1 MRSTRR
7 AGSFRE
13 GGGTVSRTLRR
24 STTVEGRKLETAQ
37 RRAAT
42 EPPPPSGHLA
52 AAREETAARPLL
64 AVASLEEKLERALPA
79 AFIED
84 AGPQSKALSRW
95 RVCRDGLLIASGP
108 TPREAI
114 DRAILLRG
122 AR

>member
-1 MRSTRR
+1 MSR
-7 AGSFRE
+7 A
-13 GGGTVSRTLRR
+13 LRR

-42 EPPPPSGHLA
+42 EAPPPSGHLA

-64 AVASLEEKLERALPA
+64 VVESLHVRLERALPGA
-79 AFIED
+79 TCRQERPEGID
-84 AGPQSKALSRW
+84 AWVVRGRTGERW
-95 RVCRDGLLIASGP
+95 AVGP
-108 TPREAI
+108 TQREAI